1 MATQATGADPAS
13 TQDTTATTQDTTA
26 STQNAAASTQNAAAS
41 TQDAAATQGSAAT
54 RAATTP
60 RTAVPGRARTSA
72 KGEQTRARLIAAA
85 RILLAGGEAGRF
97 TTRNVAALSGVSHGM
112 CHYHFADRTDLIVA
126 VVADLGPEWITPLE
140 EAVAGP
146 GGYAE
151 RAERVLTL
159 LTRPESP
166 DLARLHAALHWLA
179 LNDERVRVALEA
191 EYGRWRS
198 CFVRLFRA
206 LADERGGD
214 TDPAPLGEA
223 FAAAVDGIAA
233 IGSLDGTVDSA
244 PVLRTLLD
252 SLASTV
258 GPHR

>member
-1 MATQATGADPAS
+1 MATQATGADPA
-13 TQDTTATTQDTTA
+13 TTPGPATA
-26 STQNAAASTQNAAAS
+26 RG
-41 TQDAAATQGSAAT
+41 AATAPAA
-54 RAATTP
+54 P
-60 RTAVPGRARTSA
+60 RTGGTGRARTSA

-85 RILLAGGEAGRF
+85 RTLLAGGEAGRF

-112 CHYHFADRTDLIVA
+112 CHYHFADRSDLIVA
-126 VVADLGPEWITPLE
+126 VVADIRPEWIAPLE
-140 EAVAGP
+140 AAVDGP

-151 RAERVLTL
+151 RAERVLAL

-206 LADERGGD
+206 LVDERGGD

-233 IGSLDGTVDSA
+233 IGSLDGTVDA
-244 PVLRTLLD
+244 ARVLRTLLD

-258 GPHR
+258 GPRR

>member
-1 MATQATGADPAS
+1 MATQATGTDRG
-13 TQDTTATTQDTTA
+13 TA
-26 STQNAAASTQNAAAS
+26 SGPGGA
-41 TQDAAATQGSAAT
+41 GRT
-54 RAATTP
+54 RA
-60 RTAVPGRARTSA
+60 SA

-85 RILLAGGEAGRF
+85 RTLLAGDGAGRF

-112 CHYHFADRTDLIVA
+112 CHYHFADRTELIVA
-126 VVADLGPEWITPLE
+126 VVEDIRPEWIAPLE
-140 EAVAGP
+140 EAVTGP
-146 GGYAE
+146 GDFAE
-151 RAERVLTL
+151 RAERVLAL

-179 LNDERVRVALEA
+179 LNDERVRAGLEA

-206 LADERGGD
+206 LADERGSGA
-214 TDPAPLGEA
+214 DPAPLGEA

-233 IGSLDGTVDSA
+233 IGSLDGTVDA
-244 PVLRTLLD
+244 ARVLRTLMD

-258 GPHR
+258 